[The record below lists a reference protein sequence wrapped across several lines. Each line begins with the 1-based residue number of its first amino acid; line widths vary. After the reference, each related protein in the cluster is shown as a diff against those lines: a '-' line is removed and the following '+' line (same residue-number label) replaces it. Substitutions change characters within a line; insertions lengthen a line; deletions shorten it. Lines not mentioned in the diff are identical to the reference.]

1 MSIRTERVAKLLQ
14 RDVADILS
22 RDFGQSLLTTVTHVR
37 VTRDLSIAY
46 VHVSVLGRTLEER
59 QASFLHLQ
67 AQTPRVR
74 AAVARRL
81 RHQLKAV
88 PELRFFLDESHEDA
102 RRMDELLARIRQD
115 EQNAE

>member
-46 VHVSVLGRTLEER
+46 VHVSVLGRTLDER
-59 QASFLHLQ
+59 KASFQHLE
-67 AQTPRVR
+67 ARTPRIR

-88 PELRFFLDESHEDA
+88 PELRFFLDESHEDR
-102 RRMDELLARIRQD
+102 RRMDALLARIRQD
-115 EQNAE
+115 EQGAK